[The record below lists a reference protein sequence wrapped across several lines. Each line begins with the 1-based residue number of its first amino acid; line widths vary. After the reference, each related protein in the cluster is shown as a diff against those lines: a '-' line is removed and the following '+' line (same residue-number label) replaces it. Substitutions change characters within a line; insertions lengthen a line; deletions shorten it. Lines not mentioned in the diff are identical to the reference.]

1 MASSSSLSSTPLPSL
16 MKDEKL
22 RNWAE
27 LPSKLTSSILLRL
40 GAIEILQNAQK
51 VCKPW
56 HRVCKDPSMWRK
68 IDIDNRNDRAAFKYD
83 LESMCRHAV
92 DRSHGGLIEIEI
104 WYYGTNDL
112 IMYIADRSSN
122 LKSLGLVRCFPI
134 TDEGVA
140 KAVSKVPLLEYL
152 EVSYCLFSGESLR
165 DIGRSCPNLKTLK
178 LNRAPEIM
186 FSNSGFDD
194 NAKAIAESMPEL
206 RHLQLLGN
214 GLTNKGLNA
223 ILDGCPHLEHLDLRQ
238 CFNINLVGDLK
249 KRCFE
254 RIKDL
259 RCPNDS
265 DDGSD
270 DGSDNGAVTTFGS
283 QYNEADYHWY

>member
-16 MKDEKL
+16 MKDEM
-22 RNWAE
+22 
-27 LPSKLTSSILLRL
+27 
-40 GAIEILQNAQK
+40 
-51 VCKPW
+51 CKPW

-152 EVSYCLFSGESLR
+152 E
-165 DIGRSCPNLKTLK
+165 TLK

-265 DDGSD
+265 DDDSD
-270 DGSDNGAVTTFGS
+270 GDYNQGAVTTFGS